1 MRNSPMLRR
10 LGKKPISITDVF
22 FDDAT
27 LATIFEGLDLIIQ
40 ESKRKRGHENEQKTR
55 KKRSHGRHVGG

>member
-10 LGKKPISITDVF
+10 ISKKLTSVHGEQPDVF

-27 LATIFEGLDLIIQ
+27 LATIFEGLDLSNQ
-40 ESKRKRGHENEQKTR
+40 GSKRKRGHENEQKAR
-55 KKRSHGRHVGG
+55 KERKFR